1 MIRNLYQI
9 LKYKSAVT
17 CPDSTIFPSHNYTL
31 YILFRE
37 AKFKMPT
44 ALIIGAGSR
53 IGHATATAFA
63 GAGYKV
69 AVASRTAKLQ
79 DISAITHFVFDAA
92 KPETVRELFESVRKI
107 VGIPSV
113 VIYNGIFSPPFSPF

>member
-1 MIRNLYQI
+1 
-9 LKYKSAVT
+9 
-17 CPDSTIFPSHNYTL
+17 
-31 YILFRE
+31 
-37 AKFKMPT
+37 MPT

-79 DISAITHFVFDAA
+79 DVSAFTHFVFDAA
-92 KPETVRELFESVRKI
+92 KPETVRELFESVRKM

-113 VIYNGIFSPPFSPF
+113 VIYNGIFFSPFSPF